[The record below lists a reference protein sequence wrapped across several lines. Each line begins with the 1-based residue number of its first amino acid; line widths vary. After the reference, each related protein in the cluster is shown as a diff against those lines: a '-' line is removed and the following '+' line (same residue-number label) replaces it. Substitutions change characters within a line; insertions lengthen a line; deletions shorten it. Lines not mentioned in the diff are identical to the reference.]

1 MPADPPDVKSSF
13 SGSRDITAR
22 VEPVEP
28 SPLQWSPTFSGISSS
43 PVASVSDEF
52 VKHLATLCNERGIQ
66 ACAIV
71 PTNDM
76 SSKTIVGTESAIE
89 DATLRGIIE
98 VFRLQPVSELHLVH
112 QDQCMY
118 AIPSTHHEGTVLVV
132 VYHHEHTNQALV
144 ASLLRR
150 YEV

>member
-1 MPADPPDVKSSF
+1 M
-13 SGSRDITAR
+13 
-22 VEPVEP
+22 
-28 SPLQWSPTFSGISSS
+28 
-43 PVASVSDEF
+43 
-52 VKHLATLCNERGIQ
+52 
-66 ACAIV
+66 
-71 PTNDM
+71 
-76 SSKTIVGTESAIE
+76 GTESAIE

-98 VFRLQPVSELHLVH
+98 VFRLQSVSELHLVH
-112 QDQCMY
+112 QEQCLY